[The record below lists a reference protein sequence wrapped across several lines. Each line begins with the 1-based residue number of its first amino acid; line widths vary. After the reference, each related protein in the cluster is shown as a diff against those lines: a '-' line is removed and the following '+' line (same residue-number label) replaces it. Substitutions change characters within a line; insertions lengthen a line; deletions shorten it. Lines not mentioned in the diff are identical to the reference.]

1 MNTINIFTDGST
13 LNNQVK
19 GKRIG
24 GAGVYFGDNDPRNCK
39 IPLKENN
46 TTRVTNQV
54 AELTAVLKAL
64 EIVKENLANNDII
77 NIYTDSMYIVNSMN
91 KWAKKW
97 EINDWKKSDG
107 KEVLNLDLITKIYDL
122 KKKYQIN
129 FIHVKAHKKEPE
141 KSSPKYKL
149 WYGNY
154 MADKLAVEASR
165 SI

>member
-19 GKRIG
+19 GLRYG
-24 GAGVYFGDNDPRNCK
+24 GAGIFFGDNDPRNSK
-39 IPLKENN
+39 VPLKETNFN
-46 TTRVTNQV
+46 KVTNQV

-97 EINDWKKSDG
+97 ETNDWKKSNG
-107 KEVLNLDLITKIYDL
+107 KEVLNLDLITKIYVL
-122 KKKYQIN
+122 IATII
-129 FIHVKAHKKEPE
+129 F
-141 KSSPKYKL
+141 
-149 WYGNY
+149 
-154 MADKLAVEASR
+154 
-165 SI
+165 